1 MNFEE
6 DLVTLKEAL
15 AFIDSLDATELSD
28 YSSSTDND
36 SNSNS
41 NNPPAPSP
49 QTSKKATR
57 RATKRKRKRS
67 TLSSST
73 RLQQRKK
80 AEVLYLRKYAQE
92 LEEKRAK
99 LDSRDQHASQ
109 GEVDAADD
117 IVWMSMAKTHFQAR
131 LQSETTN
138 RSLKT
143 MLAIQAQV
151 IDSLRNILHKQTSI
165 QEMNLARVVEPSAN
179 VHLSAEINI
188 INASLKV
195 VSVAGSEYFDMDMP
209 LV

>member
-41 NNPPAPSP
+41 NSNNPPAPSS
-49 QTSKKATR
+49 QTTKKTTR

-67 TLSSST
+67 TLSSSS

-80 AEVLYLRKYAQE
+80 AEVLYLRKYAEE

-99 LDSRDQHASQ
+99 LETYGKVFSQ
-109 GEVDAADD
+109 VGINAAEGS
-117 IVWMSMAKTHFQAR
+117 VWMSMAKTHFQAR

-138 RSLKT
+138 RTLKT
-143 MLAIQAQV
+143 MLTGQTQM
-151 IDSLRNILHKQTSI
+151 IDLLHSILQKEAFA
-165 QEMNLARVVEPSAN
+165 QEMDQACLDNRLFSQ
-179 VHLSAEINI
+179 
-188 INASLKV
+188 
-195 VSVAGSEYFDMDMP
+195 
-209 LV
+209 